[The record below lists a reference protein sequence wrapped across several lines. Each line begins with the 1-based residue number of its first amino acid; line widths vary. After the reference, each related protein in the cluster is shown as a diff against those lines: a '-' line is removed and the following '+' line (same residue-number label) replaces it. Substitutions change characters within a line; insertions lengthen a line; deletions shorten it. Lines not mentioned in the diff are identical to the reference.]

1 MTQRQFGWSAFRFW
15 LSRQNPMFGL
25 LIATAI
31 IAVLFVLGLAVH
43 ALVWVALVAL
53 AIWLVMALVLPHG
66 RGRRRY
72 SS

>member
-1 MTQRQFGWSAFRFW
+1 MR
-15 LSRQNPMFGL
+15 PL
-25 LIATAI
+25 LLLLAV